1 MRIEKMTAACIDAV
15 AAIEAECFSHPWS
28 KKSLEESLEKENS
41 LFLVAVEDEKV
52 IGYVGMEVIV
62 DEGYIFN
69 VAVSADYRR
78 RGVGYALVRELVTYS
93 MKNSLC
99 FITLEVRESN
109 SAAISLYSK
118 FGFIKAGERKN
129 YYSDPDEAAVL
140 MTKYF

>member
-109 SAAISLYSK
+109 SSAISLYSK

-129 YYSDPDEAAVL
+129 YYSDPTEAAVL

>member
-1 MRIEKMTAACIDAV
+1 MRIDKMTAASLDAV

-41 LFLVAVEDEKV
+41 LFLVAYEDGKV

-99 FITLEVRESN
+99 FITLEGRESN

-129 YYSDPDEAAVL
+129 YYSDPTEAAVL

>member
-1 MRIEKMTAACIDAV
+1 M
-15 AAIEAECFSHPWS
+15 
-28 KKSLEESLEKENS
+28 
-41 LFLVAVEDEKV
+41 
-52 IGYVGMEVIV
+52 
-62 DEGYIFN
+62 
-69 VAVSADYRR
+69 
-78 RGVGYALVRELVTYS
+78 RELVTYS

-129 YYSDPDEAAVL
+129 YYSDPTEAAVL

>member
-1 MRIEKMTAACIDAV
+1 MRIDKMTAASLDAV

-109 SAAISLYSK
+109 SSAISLYSK

-129 YYSDPDEAAVL
+129 YYSDPTEAAVL

>member
-109 SAAISLYSK
+109 SAAIALYSK

-129 YYSDPDEAAVL
+129 YYSDPTEAAVL

>member
-1 MRIEKMTAACIDAV
+1 MTAASLDAV

-109 SAAISLYSK
+109 SSAISLYSK

-129 YYSDPDEAAVL
+129 YYSDPTEAAVL

>member
-1 MRIEKMTAACIDAV
+1 MRIDKMTAASLDAV

-93 MKNSLC
+93 LKNSLC
-99 FITLEVRESN
+99 VIPLEVRESN

-129 YYSDPDEAAVL
+129 YYSDPTEAAVL

>member
-1 MRIEKMTAACIDAV
+1 MRIEKMTAASIDAV

-129 YYSDPDEAAVL
+129 YYSDPTEAAVL

>member
-52 IGYVGMEVIV
+52 IGYVGIEVIV

-78 RGVGYALVRELVTYS
+78 RGMGYALVRELVTYS

-129 YYSDPDEAAVL
+129 YYSDPTEAAVL

>member
-129 YYSDPDEAAVL
+129 YYSDPTKAAVL

>member
-129 YYSDPDEAAVL
+129 YYSDPTEAAVL

>member
-41 LFLVAVEDEKV
+41 LFLVAYEDGKV

-129 YYSDPDEAAVL
+129 YYSDPTEAAVL

>member
-1 MRIEKMTAACIDAV
+1 MTAACIDAV
-15 AAIEAECFSHPWS
+15 AAIEEECFSHPWS
-28 KKSLEESLEKENS
+28 KKSLEESLKKENS
-41 LFLVAVEDEKV
+41 LFLVAYEDGKV

-129 YYSDPDEAAVL
+129 YYSDPTEAAVL

>member
-28 KKSLEESLEKENS
+28 KKNLEESLEKENS

-129 YYSDPDEAAVL
+129 YYSDPTEAAVL

>member
-1 MRIEKMTAACIDAV
+1 MTAACIDAV

-109 SAAISLYSK
+109 SSAISLYSK

-129 YYSDPDEAAVL
+129 YYSDPTEAAVL

>member
-41 LFLVAVEDEKV
+41 LFLVAYEDGRV

-99 FITLEVRESN
+99 FITLEGRESN

-129 YYSDPDEAAVL
+129 YYSDPTEAAVL

>member
-1 MRIEKMTAACIDAV
+1 MTAASLDAV

-129 YYSDPDEAAVL
+129 YYSDPTEAAVL

>member
-1 MRIEKMTAACIDAV
+1 MTAASLDAV

-78 RGVGYALVRELVTYS
+78 RGVGYALVRVLVTYS

-129 YYSDPDEAAVL
+129 YYSDPTEAAVL

>member
-15 AAIEAECFSHPWS
+15 AAIEAEGFSHPWS
-28 KKSLEESLEKENS
+28 KKSLEESLKKENS
-41 LFLVAVEDEKV
+41 LFLVAYEDGKV

-129 YYSDPDEAAVL
+129 YYSDPTEAAVL

>member
-41 LFLVAVEDEKV
+41 LFLVAYEDGKV

-109 SAAISLYSK
+109 SSAISLYSK

-129 YYSDPDEAAVL
+129 YYSDPTEAAVL

>member
-1 MRIEKMTAACIDAV
+1 MTAACLDAV
-15 AAIEAECFSHPWS
+15 SALEAECFSHPWS

-109 SAAISLYSK
+109 SSAISLYSK

-129 YYSDPDEAAVL
+129 YYSDPTEAAVL

>member
-41 LFLVAVEDEKV
+41 LFLVAVEHEKV

-129 YYSDPDEAAVL
+129 YYSDPTEAAVL

>member
-1 MRIEKMTAACIDAV
+1 MTAACIDAV

-109 SAAISLYSK
+109 SSAISLYSN
-118 FGFIKAGERKN
+118 FGFIKVGERKN
-129 YYSDPDEAAVL
+129 YYRDPEENAVL

>member
-1 MRIEKMTAACIDAV
+1 MTAACIDAV

-109 SAAISLYSK
+109 SAAISLYSPQRRLSRTDGVC
-118 FGFIKAGERKN
+118 FRR
-129 YYSDPDEAAVL
+129 
-140 MTKYF
+140 

>member
-1 MRIEKMTAACIDAV
+1 MRIEKMTAACLDAV

-41 LFLVAVEDEKV
+41 LFLVAYEDGKV

-129 YYSDPDEAAVL
+129 YYSDPTEAAVL

>member
-1 MRIEKMTAACIDAV
+1 MTAACIDAV

-109 SAAISLYSK
+109 SSAISLYSK

>member
-1 MRIEKMTAACIDAV
+1 MTAACIDAV
-15 AAIEAECFSHPWS
+15 AAIETECFSHPWS

-109 SAAISLYSK
+109 SSAISLYSK

-129 YYSDPDEAAVL
+129 YYSDPTEAAVL